1 MTYKEI
7 DEMIRTV
14 DKNGDGKIN
23 YSEFRV
29 MMGAPPLLIPA
40 TTLSKFARQGNILR
54 EKNRRFE
61 EKKEKNKIPSSFN

>member
-1 MTYKEI
+1 
-7 DEMIRTV
+7 
-14 DKNGDGKIN
+14 
-23 YSEFRV
+23 